1 MKVIFEGL
9 WAVGKTTCCEYLRD
23 NYGFCFLEEP
33 DHKKEKLNI
42 INLDDWYL
50 TKHLENIKKSI
61 LIENK
66 NIVIERSLAS
76 TLAYSKSREEFY
88 KINNHDL
95 SLFQESYRDVDA
107 CIILHINYKDY
118 LIYKENLQ
126 NDSLRD
132 FIRQNTEFF
141 KNYENNLIYFCQSLF
156 GKDKVHIIDIANYR
170 ELIPLKF
177 IFSKIN
183 SILFK

>member
-76 TLAYSKSREEFY
+76 TLAYSKSREESY
-88 KINNHDL
+88 KINNYDL
-95 SLFQESYRDVDA
+95 NLFQESYRDVDV
-107 CIILHINYKDY
+107 CIILHINYTDY

-132 FIRQNTEFF
+132 FVRQNTEFF

-156 GKDKVHIIDIANYR
+156 GKDKVHIINVVDDG
-170 ELIPLKF
+170 ELIPLKL
-177 IFSKIN
+177 IFSEIN
-183 SILFK
+183 NILFK